1 MVRICWRRSRGLQV
15 ECVASGPRPYWML
28 LDVPVCHP
36 GCQHLD
42 TLFCLFSAG
51 SGVPCRP
58 AWLPWSACCP
68 PLPHPPVQMFKP
80 TRRQLAGTGRR
91 RRRRGGG
98 PSQRCICN
106 LWEGRMH
113 WQASQDRLD
122 ASMLGPECFLTKV
135 WTSLSP
141 RPLATVY

>member
-1 MVRICWRRSRGLQV
+1 MRGQRPPTLLDGDWTCKQP
-15 ECVASGPRPYWML
+15 VASVSQSVSISTLALPAL
-28 LDVPVCHP
+28 LHPVPPCHP
-36 GCQHLD
+36 T
-42 TLFCLFSAG
+42 TLPGHSPSLP
-51 SGVPCRP
+51 VPP
-58 AWLPWSACCP
+58 PCP
-68 PLPHPPVQMFKP
+68 
-80 TRRQLAGTGRR
+80 TYSSSLAGTGRR

-122 ASMLGPECFLTKV
+122 ANMLGPECFLTKV

-141 RPLATVY
+141 RLLATAG